1 MTIDVRPEEIHLCA
15 TKIIASGEDWGEAYS
30 TLDGDVANQASLYAS
45 DTIGQALHAIFDPF
59 VPKALMFTKETG
71 FAVIETGS
79 LLDRVAADYTDV
91 ESDNTALSNKVQAEV
106 DRLGR

>member
-15 TKIIASGEDWGEAYS
+15 TKIIGSGEDWGDVYS
-30 TLDGDVANQASLYAS
+30 TLDTDVSNQSQLYAS

-59 VPKALMFTKETG
+59 VPKALTFTKETG
-71 FAVIETGS
+71 FAVIETGAV
-79 LLDRVAADYTDV
+79 LDRVAADYTDV
-91 ESDNTALSNKVQAEV
+91 ESDNTALSNKVQREV